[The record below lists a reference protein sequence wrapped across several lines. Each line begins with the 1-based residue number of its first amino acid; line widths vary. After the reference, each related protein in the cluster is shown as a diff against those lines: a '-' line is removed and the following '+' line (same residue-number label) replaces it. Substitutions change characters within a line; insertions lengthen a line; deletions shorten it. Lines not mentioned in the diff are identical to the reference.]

1 MKEVKQISAE
11 YIPLLYNNVTNL
23 LESLG
28 ATGTYVLTG
37 SGVYVGILKKLT
49 EKDHPIHDLD
59 LKLIPDR
66 PLDAARVLTTLSML
80 CAKEFPSSEEYF
92 ELKGEPKRYDF
103 TYRGIPVNVWLML
116 DPVRYDTIRL
126 DKVSAGSGYK
136 LDVDIPIENL
146 DDIFLAKIKMN
157 RPKDVKDIKTL
168 QWDYHNYNA
177 PYLYDDI
184 LHPWVF
190 DSQRPMTDEEKRY
203 VVKAEVIPS
212 QFDGKSI
219 MFTCTTNLDGLHR
232 YGENKVYHYMS
243 IDEHDDVSMKV
254 VIGEEIPVDSIIWVK
269 YKRYNSVETCDRVR
283 IK

>member
-1 MKEVKQISAE
+1 MKQIKAE

-23 LESLG
+23 LAALG

-49 EKDHPIHDLD
+49 EKEHPIHDLD

-66 PLDAARVLTTLSML
+66 PLDAARVLTILSML
-80 CAKEFPSSEEYF
+80 CAKEAPFSEEYF

-103 TYRGIPVNVWLML
+103 IYQSIPVNVWLML
-116 DPVRYDTIRL
+116 DPVRYDIIRL
-126 DKVSAGSGYK
+126 D
-136 LDVDIPIENL
+136 DVDIPIENL

-157 RPKDVKDIKTL
+157 RPKDVKDIEAL

-184 LHPWVF
+184 LHPWIF
-190 DSQRPMTDEEKRY
+190 DSQRPMTDDEKRY
-203 VVKAEVIPS
+203 VVKVEVIPS

-219 MFTCTTNLDGLHR
+219 MFTCTANLDNLHR
-232 YGENKVYHYMS
+232 YGEKKVYHYMS
-243 IDEHDDVSMKV
+243 IDEYDDASMKA

-269 YKRYNSVETCDRVR
+269 YKRFNSTETRTLVR